1 MFIAWYTFEP
11 LSGSDL
17 RSLGRA
23 LTDLD
28 RRSAV
33 SDWKGKMAGW
43 LPHIYPYFMG
53 NNMEKNMEN
62 MEQKMVCL
70 NS

>member
-1 MFIAWYTFEP
+1 MFIARYTP
-11 LSGSDL
+11 ASGSDL

-43 LPHIYPYFMG
+43 LPHILWEK
-53 NNMEKNMEN
+53 NMEKNMET
-62 MEQKMVCL
+62 MEKKMVCL